1 MSSDRDQDDAK
12 GDLKQGLGLL
22 WRAARKTATDIRK
35 DLDRSNV
42 GRAIDDAGRELVR
55 AASNVVGFIGTE
67 LKKVQPPE
75 PDYADR
81 RENEPP
87 PDGGPPPEERNRP
100 ASGSSQPPA
109 GPTPEDPGF
118 RIAVDDAPQDG
129 KDREPR

>member
-1 MSSDRDQDDAK
+1 MSSDRDRDDPK
-12 GDLKQGLGLL
+12 DDLLQGLGLL
-22 WRAARKTATDIRK
+22 WRAARKTATVIRK

-42 GRAIDDAGRELVR
+42 GKAIDDAGRELVR
-55 AASNVVGFIGTE
+55 AATNVVGFIGSE

-81 RENEPP
+81 REDEAP

-100 ASGSSQPPA
+100 VDQRPPA

-118 RIAVDDAPQDG
+118 RIAVDDEGDG
-129 KDREPR
+129 ERKPR